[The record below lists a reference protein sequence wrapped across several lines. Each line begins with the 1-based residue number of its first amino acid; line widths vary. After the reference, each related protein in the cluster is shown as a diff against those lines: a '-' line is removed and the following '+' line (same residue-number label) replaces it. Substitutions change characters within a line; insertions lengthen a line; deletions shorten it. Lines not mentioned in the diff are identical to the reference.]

1 MMTENDILGFDPSQL
16 SVFATTEQ
24 KTKGGNP
31 LIYRTRPI
39 DSKDE
44 DGIYRS
50 TIKLIYSPQDMKHSF
65 LELQTYA
72 MQDTNGWFTVTS
84 SLTNGDT
91 NCPVF
96 KAWKKCHFA
105 DKNSLL
111 YKQAETKDK
120 GGNGLFD
127 KRFARY
133 VTIQVLEDKNQPE
146 LVGKYMFWKVPKSV
160 WEIIDAKMNPA
171 KESGKSPI
179 PVMDFLFGRAIE
191 LTVKPGPGSKT
202 DTSYTRETSY
212 IAELTEDVVSCTNPD
227 GSSLLSYDQQR
238 VLDTYVN
245 EIKQIWRERDANRR
259 AQMMQTLNA
268 NPNTAELRSI
278 YSHVLEQIKGF
289 CPDLNKELG
298 YQPWSQEVTDRVNR
312 WIEVVLSGNNP
323 SAKEN
328 EQAAAFTVE
337 QAAPAQ
343 PTAQPTQHG
352 GNVDVFT
359 MPAQQPASFVDDNDD
374 LPF

>member
-24 KTKGGNP
+24 KTKGNGNP
-31 LIYRTRPI
+31 LIYRTRPV

-50 TIKLIYSPQDMKHSF
+50 TIKIIYSPQDMKHSF
-65 LELQTYA
+65 LELQSYG
-72 MQDTNGWFTVTS
+72 MQDANGWFTVTS

-96 KAWKKCHFA
+96 KAWKKCHYA
-105 DKNSLL
+105 EKGSVL
-111 YKQAETKDK
+111 YLQAETKTN
-120 GGNGLFD
+120 GGKGLFD

-171 KESGKSPI
+171 KESGKAPI

-191 LTVKPGPGSKT
+191 LTVKPGPGAKT

-212 IAELTEDVVSCTNPD
+212 IAELSEDVVSCVNPD

-238 VLDTYVN
+238 VLDTYVS
-245 EIKQIWRERDANRR
+245 EIKGVWRERDVNRR
-259 AQMMQTLNA
+259 AQLMQALNA
-268 NPNTAELRSI
+268 NPNTAELRKI
-278 YSHVLEQIKGF
+278 YATVLEQIKTF

-298 YQPWSQEVTDRVNR
+298 YQPWSPEVTERVNK
-312 WIEVVLSGNNP
+312 WIEVVLSGNDP
-323 SAKEN
+323 ARKDED
-328 EQAAAFTVE
+328 
-337 QAAPAQ
+337 AAPAFVVEQ
-343 PTAQPTQHG
+343 HAPTTQPTQHG
-352 GNVDVFT
+352 GNTEQFAST
-359 MPAQQPASFVDDNDD
+359 ASFVDDDSD